1 MADKKAAPDVAKMS
15 FEEALAELERIV
27 SELEEGGG
35 SLDKAIDAYARG
47 TELKKQCEKKLSE
60 AKARIEKITVN
71 QAGDV
76 AVEPADLD

>member
-1 MADKKAAPDVAKMS
+1 MAEQKAADVKKMS

-35 SLDKAIDAYARG
+35 SLDQAINAYERG
-47 TELKKQCEKKLSE
+47 TALKKQCEEKLKQ
-60 AKARIEKITVN
+60 AKQRIEKITVN
-71 QAGDV
+71 QAGDI